1 MGAQTESPILQR
13 MMGDVLRGEMR
24 AINVRFKDVYGVQ
37 KCYPAC
43 AQAERFAAIAG
54 TKTLSPQVLKLIMS
68 IGFMVV
74 PQDMSVEMLD
84 AFLRGV

>member
-24 AINVRFKDVYGVQ
+24 AINVRFKDVYGVT

-43 AQAERFAAIAG
+43 TQAERFAAIAG
-54 TKTLSPQVLKLIMS
+54 TKTLTPQTLKLIMS

-74 PQDMSVEMLD
+74 PQDMSVEALD
-84 AFLRGV
+84 AFLRDA